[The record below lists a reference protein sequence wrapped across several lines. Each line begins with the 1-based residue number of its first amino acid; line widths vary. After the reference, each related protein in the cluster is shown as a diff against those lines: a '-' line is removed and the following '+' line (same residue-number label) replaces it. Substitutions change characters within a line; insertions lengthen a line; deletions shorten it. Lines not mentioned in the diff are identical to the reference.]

1 LCCSILRSRLGRS
14 FSPVL
19 HIEVLDAMFCRRRQL
34 DGWIWPSLLSYTSE
48 IEMAVKGMGVPL
60 SLPQSLQSEKRRELG
75 TQLWRMLSTWGRMW
89 SCQ

>member
-1 LCCSILRSRLGRS
+1 
-14 FSPVL
+14 
-19 HIEVLDAMFCRRRQL
+19 
-34 DGWIWPSLLSYTSE
+34 
-48 IEMAVKGMGVPL
+48 MAVKGMGVPL